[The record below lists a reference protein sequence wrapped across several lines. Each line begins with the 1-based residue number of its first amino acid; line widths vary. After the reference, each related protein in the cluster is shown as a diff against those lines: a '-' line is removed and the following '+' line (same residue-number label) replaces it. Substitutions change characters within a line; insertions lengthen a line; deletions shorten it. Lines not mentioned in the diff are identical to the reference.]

1 LAGASGPPPAITWIS
16 PLAGGALAD
25 PLGAIDPDGEGLAPD
40 ADGLGEGPVVDAVGF
55 APRVA
60 VGGTVALAG
69 ALEVAPAVDAVGVD
83 VAVEQPINSTT
94 KTAIQ
99 PDFCF
104 MYLLGGATAWGDGN
118 KNHPSRIKGRPR
130 NVIAG

>member
-1 LAGASGPPPAITWIS
+1 MPPPAMTWTS
-16 PLAGGALAD
+16 PPAGGALAD
-25 PLGAIDPDGEGLAPD
+25 PLGATDPDGDELAPD
-40 ADGLGEGPVVDAVGF
+40 SDGLGDGAVVDAVGV

-60 VGGTVALAG
+60 VGGTVAVAG

-83 VAVEQPINSTT
+83 VAVEQPIKSTT

-104 MYLLGGATAWGDGN
+104 MYLLGGATAWGGGN
-118 KNHPSRIKGRPR
+118 KNHPSRIKGRSP
-130 NVIAG
+130 GT